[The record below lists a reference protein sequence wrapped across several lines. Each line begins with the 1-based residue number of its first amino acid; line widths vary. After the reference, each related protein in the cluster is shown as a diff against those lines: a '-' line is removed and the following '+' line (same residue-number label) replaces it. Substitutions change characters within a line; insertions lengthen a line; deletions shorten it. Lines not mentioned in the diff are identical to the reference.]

1 METETV
7 DNHQYAWLSEV
18 LPREP
23 QRVLDVGCG
32 RGELAAE
39 LMRRGHEVTAIDIS
53 QEAVD
58 AARAA
63 GVPAIQADI
72 VKYPDVAAPGPDA
85 AAPGPDAAAPGPDA
99 AAPGPDAAA
108 PGPGGAH
115 PGSAVRGYDDGSLFD
130 VVVMSLSL
138 HHLHP
143 LEAALDR
150 VRTLL
155 VDGGLLLVDEFAWDW
170 ADRAAATWFYDA
182 GSLLAAAGVAD
193 FTREPG
199 RIGHD
204 PVERWRE
211 AHADHT
217 PAAEMLAALEERFE
231 VTSVRREPYL
241 SRYLGGK
248 LAEGGSAD
256 IVEELWR
263 IERDRLAAGA
273 LPPTG
278 FRMTARTM

>member
-1 METETV
+1 MSNPQWCAWIRAAMLGSVETETV
-7 DNHQYAWLSEV
+7 DNHQYAWLSEA

-23 QRVLDVGCG
+23 QRVLDAGCG

-72 VKYPDVAAPGPDA
+72 VKYPGVVDPGPDVRNYSD
-85 AAPGPDAAAPGPDA
+85 GP
-99 AAPGPDAAA
+99 
-108 PGPGGAH
+108 
-115 PGSAVRGYDDGSLFD
+115 LFD
-130 VVVMSLSL
+130 VVAMSLSL
-138 HHLHP
+138 HHMHP
-143 LEAALDR
+143 LDAALDR

-155 VDGGLLLVDEFAWDW
+155 VEGGLLLVDEFAWDW

-199 RIGHD
+199 RVGHD

-217 PAAEMLAALEERFE
+217 PATEMLAALEERFE

-248 LAEGGSAD
+248 LTEGGS
-256 IVEELWR
+256 VEVLQELWR
-263 IERDRLAAGA
+263 IERDRIAAGA

-278 FRMTARTM
+278 FRMTARRM